1 MGSREVGR
9 EVEGTTER
17 ESREWEVQGAE
28 KENLFER
35 KWFVIYSTV
44 ESRTGRFPSKA
55 ALPLQLFAK

>member
-9 EVEGTTER
+9 EVDGTTER

-44 ESRTGRFPSKA
+44 ESS
-55 ALPLQLFAK
+55 

>member
-35 KWFVIYSTV
+35 KWFGIYSTV
-44 ESRTGRFPSKA
+44 ECRSGRFSSKA